1 MRNEKITVEM
11 DESLLLVADLLARA
25 LDLSRDE
32 VVTLV
37 LKQYIDHDPDCQ
49 RAIKA
54 AIDEAYGD
62 DSLSYQEEQFLESQ
76 HWDYIRRQTTEA
88 R

>member
-1 MRNEKITVEM
+1 MVWYERITVMRNENITVEM
-11 DESLLLVADLLARA
+11 DESLLPVADLLARA

-32 VVTLV
+32 VITPV

-54 AIDEAYGD
+54 AIDQACGD
-62 DSLSYQEEQFLESQ
+62 EGN
-76 HWDYIRRQTTEA
+76 RQD